1 MPKELSPESI
11 YLLVSL
17 LRRFRQDSYFEI
29 KVEDIVKEHYS
40 TRNTVNNLL
49 KKLESEGCLE
59 AEKTRNYRGKGRG
72 PTRYRFT
79 VKMEKVIES
88 TPLLKKF
95 CEANAHTM
103 ARIID
108 ADGSGCGEALK
119 GGFRSSNK
127 LFLLILVLHS
137 DEMGVVSNLGT
148 AEISRLMGGISK
160 DRFKSQL
167 ATMVDNGLV
176 RAYVPGVTGAELF
189 GKVKAKYYLNVYH
202 PLLTGYYPNVSRL
215 TFCVNGITWGN
226 MSTEADALFGTRPYN
241 GASWPRII
249 ARYCQYL
256 DMENIY
262 PFLKRKSLASQYQL
276 KLFELASVMLS
287 ENMHTLAEES
297 TLLGAIDFVSPDVF
311 LGKNKTASLMD
322 TTLKLVA
329 AVDAP
334 EGISALKDECS
345 VFDYIRKQ
353 LVLSVEGKKRESS
366 EVINLWSG
374 YLDFAGLSLSIAQ
387 GIAKRYQAI
396 LTYFY
401 CELSVDRVVLVP
413 VFTYRTTEKREKYIE
428 SFEVL
433 FTSNQ
438 LCGESELTLLE
449 DRFEVSHEVAPPHIV
464 ESFEN
469 HEQLSKRVD
478 KLLLPW

>member
-1 MPKELSPESI
+1 M
-11 YLLVSL
+11 
-17 LRRFRQDSYFEI
+17 
-29 KVEDIVKEHYS
+29 
-40 TRNTVNNLL
+40 
-49 KKLESEGCLE
+49 LESEGCLE
-59 AEKTRNYRGKGRG
+59 TEKTRNYQGKGRG

-79 VKMEKVIES
+79 EKMEKVIES
-88 TPLLKKF
+88 TPFLKRV
-95 CEANAHTM
+95 CEVENQAIERIMNAN
-103 ARIID
+103 RY
-108 ADGSGCGEALK
+108 GSEDALK
-119 GGFRSSNK
+119 GRLRSSNK

-202 PLLTGYYPNVSRL
+202 PLLTGCYPNASRL

-241 GASWPRII
+241 RASWPRII
-249 ARYCQYL
+249 ARYCQYSN
-256 DMENIY
+256 MESIY

-287 ENMHTLAEES
+287 DNMSTLAEES
-297 TLLGAIDFVSPDVF
+297 TLLRVIDLVSPNVF
-311 LGKNKTASLMD
+311 LGKTKAASLMD

-329 AVDAP
+329 AIDAP
-334 EGISALKDECS
+334 ESISALEDENS
-345 VFDYIRKQ
+345 VFHYIRKQ
-353 LVLSVEGKKRESS
+353 LVLSVQGKKRESNQ
-366 EVINLWSG
+366 VTNLWSG
-374 YLDFAGLSLSIAQ
+374 YLDFAGLSISIAQ

-396 LTYFY
+396 LTYSY
-401 CELSVDRVVLVP
+401 YELSVDKVVLVP
-413 VFTYRTTEKREKYIE
+413 VFTYKTTEKQEKFIE

-438 LCGESELTLLE
+438 LCGESKLTLHK
-449 DRFEVSHEVAPPHIV
+449 DRLDISHEGASPHVV

>member
-17 LRRFRQDSYFEI
+17 LHRFRQGSYFEI

-40 TRNTVNNLL
+40 TRNTVNNLF

-59 AEKTRNYRGKGRG
+59 TEKTRNDRGKGRG

-79 VKMEKVIES
+79 EKMEKVIES

-95 CEANAHTM
+95 CEANIHAMT
-103 ARIID
+103 RIIYVNNC
-108 ADGSGCGEALK
+108 GSGEALK
-119 GGFRSSNK
+119 GGLRSSNK

-167 ATMVDNGLV
+167 TTMVENGLV

-226 MSTEADALFGTRPYN
+226 MSTEANALFGTRPN
-241 GASWPRII
+241 KGASWPRII

-297 TLLGAIDFVSPDVF
+297 TLIRAIDLVSPNVF
-311 LGKNKTASLMD
+311 LGKTKTASLMD
-322 TTLKLVA
+322 MTLKLVA
-329 AVDAP
+329 AIDAP
-334 EGISALKDECS
+334 ENISALKDENS
-345 VFDYIRKQ
+345 VFHYIRKQ
-353 LVLSVEGKKRESS
+353 LVLSVQGKKRDSNK
-366 EVINLWSG
+366 VAILWSG
-374 YLDFAGLSLSIAQ
+374 YLDFAGLSISIAQ
-387 GIAKRYQAI
+387 GIAMRYQA
-396 LTYFY
+396 LLKYSY
-401 CELSVDRVVLVP
+401 RELSADKVVLVP
-413 VFTYRTTEKREKYIE
+413 VFTYGTTRGLEKYIE

-433 FTSNQ
+433 FTSNEW
-438 LCGESELTLLE
+438 CGKSELTLLE
-449 DRFEVSHEVAPPHIV
+449 DRFELSHEGTPTRIV
-464 ESFEN
+464 ESFES
-469 HEQLSKRVD
+469 HEKLSQRVD

>member
-17 LRRFRQDSYFEI
+17 LHRFREDSHFEI

-40 TRNTVNNLL
+40 TRNTVNSLL

-59 AEKTRNYRGKGRG
+59 TEKTRNYRGKGRG

-79 VKMEKVIES
+79 EKMEKVIES

-108 ADGSGCGEALK
+108 AGGCCCGDALK
-119 GGFRSSNK
+119 GGLRSSNR

-176 RAYVPGVTGAELF
+176 RAYVPGITGAELF

-202 PLLTGYYPNVSRL
+202 PLLTGCYPNVSRL
-215 TFCVNGITWGN
+215 TFYVNGITWGN

-241 GASWPRII
+241 RASWPRII

-256 DMENIY
+256 DMQNIY

-297 TLLGAIDFVSPDVF
+297 TWCRAIDFVSPNVF
-311 LGKNKTASLMD
+311 LGKTKTASLMD
-322 TTLKLVA
+322 VTLMLVA
-329 AVDAP
+329 ANDAP
-334 EGISALKDECS
+334 ESITCLKDETT
-345 VFDYIRKQ
+345 VFHYISKQ
-353 LVLSVEGKKRESS
+353 LVLCVQGKKRESNQ
-366 EVINLWSG
+366 VTNLWSG
-374 YLDFAGLSLSIAQ
+374 YLDLAGLSISIAR
-387 GIAKRYQAI
+387 GIAKRYQALI
-396 LTYFY
+396 NYSY
-401 CELSVDRVVLVP
+401 RELSVDKVVLVP
-413 VFTYRTTEKREKYIE
+413 VFTYETTEKQEKFIE

-438 LCGESELTLLE
+438 QCGESKLILHE
-449 DRFEVSHEVAPPHIV
+449 DRFEISHEGTSPHVV

-469 HEQLSKRVD
+469 HEQLSQRVD